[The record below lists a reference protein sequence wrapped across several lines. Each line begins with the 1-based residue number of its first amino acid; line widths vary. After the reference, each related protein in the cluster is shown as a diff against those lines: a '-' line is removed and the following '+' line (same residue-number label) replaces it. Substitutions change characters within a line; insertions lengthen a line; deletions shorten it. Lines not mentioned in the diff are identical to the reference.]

1 MKSMGPEVELLILEE
16 KLRAL
21 NTLVMYE
28 IQPEKRDAYKVEL
41 GLVASELKAIRRTPA
56 PPLAFR
62 ASA

>member
-1 MKSMGPEVELLILEE
+1 MKSMGPDVELLILEE

-28 IQPEKRDAYKVEL
+28 IQPDKRDSYKVEL
-41 GLVASELKAIRRTPA
+41 GLVAGQLREIRGTARQ
-56 PPLAFR
+56 PLAFR

>member
-1 MKSMGPEVELLILEE
+1 MKSMGPDIELLILEE

-28 IQPEKRDAYKVEL
+28 IQPEKRDGYKLEL
-41 GLVASELKAIRRTPA
+41 ALVASQLKQIRGNSKQ
-56 PPLAFR
+56 PLAFR

>member
-1 MKSMGPEVELLILEE
+1 MGLDVELLILEE

-28 IQPEKRDAYKVEL
+28 IQPDKRDSYKVEL
-41 GLVASELKAIRRTPA
+41 GLVASQLRKIRGTARQ
-56 PPLAFR
+56 PLAFR